1 MEMILISDWQKNP
14 DRTSRHKLYVIWQ
27 RWQIMKESKFTSSAN
42 NHGAVLVSSAY
53 DVSDEL
59 RDSASHAVH
68 FPELLAFLPRIRVRA
83 GIAVFVILVLLG
95 QDSAPAAPAVRLAV
109 PVLFHPEIVSW
120 FFRASLAQFHI
131 L

>member
-1 MEMILISDWQKNP
+1 M
-14 DRTSRHKLYVIWQ
+14 
-27 RWQIMKESKFTSSAN
+27 
-42 NHGAVLVSSAY
+42 LVSSAY

-83 GIAVFVILVLLG
+83 GIAVILVLVLFG
-95 QDSAPAAPAVRLAV
+95 QDPAPAAPSVGLAV
-109 PVLFHPEIVSW
+109 PVLLHPEIVSW
-120 FFRASLAQFHI
+120 YCWASLAQFHS